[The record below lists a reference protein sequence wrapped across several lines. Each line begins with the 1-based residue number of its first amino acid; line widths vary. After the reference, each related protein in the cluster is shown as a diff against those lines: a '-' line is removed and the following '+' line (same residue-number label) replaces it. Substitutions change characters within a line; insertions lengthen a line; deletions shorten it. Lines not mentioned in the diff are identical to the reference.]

1 LLVQMIHTRAVG
13 ADTLVQGGRPMA
25 QDNLCEFHIN
35 NEGRIIRLEERVG
48 AVEQK
53 IATNHADIGGRIDD
67 MLAFFRDRDETYTK
81 NMWKAIFGLLGLMA
95 LVLMTLIGIKEIPK
109 FF

>member
-1 LLVQMIHTRAVG
+1 
-13 ADTLVQGGRPMA
+13 MA

-67 MLAFFRDRDETYTK
+67 MLAFFRDR
-81 NMWKAIFGLLGLMA
+81 ACSG
-95 LVLMTLIGIKEIPK
+95 
-109 FF
+109 